1 MGLLGEKM
9 SDSKQKLEF
18 DDMIANNMVAVMISE
33 TSRLYGNISAVHDS
47 VNFDRLSEHKRNEI
61 LDIEHHLTSALMHL
75 QEYFMIREEPN
86 K

>member
-1 MGLLGEKM
+1 MN
-9 SDSKQKLEF
+9 DSKQKLEF
-18 DDMIANNMVAVMISE
+18 DDMLANNMVAAMISE

-47 VNFDRLSEHKRNEI
+47 INFDKLSEHKRNEI

-75 QEYFMIREEPN
+75 QEYFMIRKEQS

>member
-1 MGLLGEKM
+1 MNDNKP
-9 SDSKQKLEF
+9 KLEF
-18 DDMIANNMVAVMISE
+18 DDMLINNMVAAMISE

-47 VNFDRLSEHKRNEI
+47 MNFDKLSEHKRNEI

-75 QEYFMIREEPN
+75 QEYFMIRKEQS